1 MYKNFE
7 TGRSMI
13 EMLGVLAIIGVLSV
27 GGIAGYSKSMEKF
40 KVDKAVSEYSYLIQ
54 GLLEHITE
62 IQNLSSAGETN
73 QNYDIANVVFATNL
87 VPETWVKGND
97 PISMRDA
104 CGNAINVFSRNQHL
118 VIDMYLGGISKDED
132 GNGVSLSFSPKF
144 CFSLMQNV
152 VKPLSSALFRVF
164 LTYGETFYGDNVC
177 RHDIKC
183 IRNLSLSEMKQTCD
197 YCTKESGKPCGLI
210 LEF

>member
-40 KVDKAVSEYSYLIQ
+40 KVDKAVGEYSYLIQ

-87 VPETWVKGND
+87 VPETWVKGNA

-104 CGNAINVFSRNQHL
+104 WGNAINVFSRNQHL
-118 VIDMYLGGISKDED
+118 VIDMYLGGISKAED
-132 GNGVSLSFSPKF
+132 GKGVSLSFSPKF

-152 VKPLSSALFRVF
+152 VKPLSSVLFRVF